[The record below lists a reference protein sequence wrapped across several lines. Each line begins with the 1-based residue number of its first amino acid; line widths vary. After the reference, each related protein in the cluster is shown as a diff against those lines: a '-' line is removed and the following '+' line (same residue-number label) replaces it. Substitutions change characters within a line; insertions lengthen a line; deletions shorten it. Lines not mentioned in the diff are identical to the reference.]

1 MRSLRNSLISCDAFV
16 TIRKGQMVVC
26 SNVCMYIQ
34 SRTDGHTKKK
44 KKKKKKHFIRGSVRG
59 CVYGSGDRNTEEH
72 LASYYVVSRLN
83 LCGGISEKV

>member
-1 MRSLRNSLISCDAFV
+1 MH
-16 TIRKGQMVVC
+16 K
-26 SNVCMYIQ
+26 CMYVYSEQ
-34 SRTDGHTKKK
+34 NRWTHEKKE
-44 KKKKKKHFIRGSVRG
+44 KKKKKHFIRGSVRG